1 MRYSPEHSTIN
12 ITLTADTITITNS
25 GNGVA
30 PESLQRLHERFFR
43 PAGQEKSGS
52 GLGLSIVD
60 SIAQLHGLEVELSN
74 IENEHQKRVGF
85 KVILKIQYS
94 KI

>member
-1 MRYSPEHSTIN
+1 M
-12 ITLTADTITITNS
+12 
-25 GNGVA
+25 
-30 PESLQRLHERFFR
+30 
-43 PAGQEKSGS
+43 
-52 GLGLSIVD
+52 SIVD